1 MKKLLLILFSLL
13 ILTCRELLP
22 NVLYEPP
29 QQFKIGFPEDFK
41 DDKVTIDFKRSHNV
55 WIVREQGKIFALSTI
70 CTHLGCTLNW
80 LETDRK
86 FKCPCH
92 GCGFKSSGVNFE
104 GPPPRPLDRYRI
116 YLQFSS
122 IFRYTSPKKGDFTF
136 DKYTLLF
143 INIFVNSCNFHREK
157 LHSYNI
163 SSI

>member
-116 YLQFSS
+116 YLSNDGQ
-122 IFRYTSPKKGDFTF
+122 IVVDKTKVFRQEKGEWELPESFLWV
-136 DKYTLLF
+136 K
-143 INIFVNSCNFHREK
+143 
-157 LHSYNI
+157 
-163 SSI
+163 